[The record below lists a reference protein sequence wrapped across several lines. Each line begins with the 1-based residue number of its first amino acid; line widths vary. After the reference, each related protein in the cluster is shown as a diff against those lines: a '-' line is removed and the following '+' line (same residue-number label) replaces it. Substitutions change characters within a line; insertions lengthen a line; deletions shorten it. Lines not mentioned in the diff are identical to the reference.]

1 MIELKDD
8 YDRHGRRRASPS
20 KKPRAN
26 SIIADK
32 TVEPIPHPARPV
44 LEEEL
49 EQIRSITLAMGDMVD
64 QAIHRATR
72 ALVKRDIATANEV
85 IRGDAAVNAL
95 QADARRLCFTAILTQ
110 APVARDL
117 REIMGFQHMAG
128 ELERMAD
135 HCVNIARV
143 ARDLADLPSLG
154 DYVDIPKLSQQ
165 VAVQVRDILSA
176 LVAHDVDRARATA
189 ARDDLVNRL
198 YHRLVDELVLLMSEN
213 PENVYR
219 GTNLIAVCQNFER
232 IGDRVTN
239 LAEDLVFLE
248 TGEIEELG

>member
-1 MIELKDD
+1 MD
-8 YDRHGRRRASPS
+8 A
-20 KKPRAN
+20 
-26 SIIADK
+26 
-32 TVEPIPHPARPV
+32 IPQPARPV
-44 LEEEL
+44 LEEDL
-49 EQIRSITLAMGDMVD
+49 ERIRSVTLAMGDLVD
-64 QAIHRATR
+64 QAIHRATD
-72 ALVKRDIATANEV
+72 ALVRRDVAIANEV
-85 IRGDAAVNAL
+85 IRGDVAVNAL
-95 QADARRLCFTAILTQ
+95 QADARQLCFTAIITQ

-128 ELERMAD
+128 ELERMGD

-143 ARDLADLPSLG
+143 ARDLADLPPLG

-198 YHRLVDELVLLMSEN
+198 YHRLVDELILLMSEN

-248 TGEIEELG
+248 AGDIEELGCWSRRPSRPSARSWS